1 MPNTK
6 NACELTGISRA
17 PLHSAAH
24 PRPRPAG
31 PPAPRPTPPDALSRA
46 ERHEV
51 LETLNSYRFIDK
63 APRVWATLLDEGV
76 YLCSISTM
84 YRLLRAEDGVRERR
98 AQARHPPKTVPEL
111 LADVPTACGPGT
123 SPNPAVRATRSS
135 TSTAATSSAGWC
147 SDFPGFGSV
156 EDARLFCQE
165 FYAWYNHE
173 HHHSGVGCHRP
184 VDVHYGRAVAV
195 RDRWAVILAAA
206 QAAHP
211 GRHATGGTP
220 TPPDL
225 SGPGW
230 INKPKN
236 ENQKDTTEKP
246 TQN

>member
-1 MPNTK
+1 MVAVGNSV
-6 NACELTGISRA
+6 LTIAWHLLSD
-17 PLHSAAH
+17 
-24 PRPRPAG
+24 
-31 PPAPRPTPPDALSRA
+31 PDARFHDLGAGFYESR
-46 ERHEV
+46 
-51 LETLNSYRFIDK
+51 LNK
-63 APRVWATLLDEGV
+63 
-76 YLCSISTM
+76 
-84 YRLLRAEDGVRERR
+84 DGV
-98 AQARHPPKTVPEL
+98 P
-111 LADVPTACGPGT
+111 T
-123 SPNPAVRATRSS
+123 SP
-135 TSTAATSSAGWC
+135 
-147 SDFPGFGSV
+147 FPGFGSV

-211 GRHATGGTP
+211 GRHTTGGTAPP

-225 SGPGW
+225 PGPGW